1 MHSLAMLAGGASLV
15 LREKI
20 INPDGPCYVKLVGRK
35 AGLMDW
41 LLTLIGINTTTT
53 LEVFEDRIE
62 YSYGS
67 LSGRVLEVIPLSK
80 TSNLMCGYF
89 KPVIFLIPAL
99 IFFFAAFMTFG
110 LTLILTAIFV
120 FLYFFRKSILI
131 SIVPNSGS
139 AASVGFKRSLI
150 EGQNI
155 TQEEAQEIIQ
165 IISSLVENANRK

>member
-15 LREKI
+15 LREKV
-20 INPDGPCYVKLVGRK
+20 INPEGPCYVKLVGRK

-80 TSNLMCGYF
+80 TSNLLCGYF
-89 KPVIFLIPAL
+89 KPVIFLILAFVFL
-99 IFFFAAFMTFG
+99 IAAFATFG
-110 LTLILTAIFV
+110 LTLILTAFFV
-120 FLYFFRKSILI
+120 FMYFFRKSVLI
-131 SIVPNSGS
+131 SIIPNSGS
-139 AASVGFKRSLI
+139 STSVAFKRSLI
-150 EGQNI
+150 ENQNI
-155 TQEEAQEIIQ
+155 TEEEAQQIIQ
-165 IISSLVENANRK
+165 LISNLVENANRR